1 MSRASFRA
9 RDMAVTL
16 LRKRSGEPFTSPGF
30 TRLMQHAARHQ
41 KAGGWV
47 SVRRR
52 PLEEAITVDGFQC
65 IELADVELFEPLA

>member
-1 MSRASFRA
+1 MNFRA

-16 LRKRSGEPFTSPGF
+16 LRKGTGQPFINPGF
-30 TRLMQHAARHQ
+30 ARLEQHAARHE

-52 PLEEAITVDGFQC
+52 MLDEPIDVEGFKC
-65 IELADVELFEPLA
+65 IELADVELFDPLA